1 MLFSGVERQSVNMGK
16 SCAQFSL
23 LGVGL
28 KENGVQFILSGVY
41 IVQQFSRDQ
50 ECVVKEKLGS
60 YLLKLELCSVFVE
73 CRIRRRG
80 GICGSEL
87 HFCGDVAYIIYRNLF
102 WVQKF
107 RFWVKEFFFGKRR
120 YFLDKVVQFLVKE
133 VQLLGKG
140 VQFVGKE
147 VQLLGKGVQFLG
159 KGVQFWL
166 KKFSFWVKSSVIG

>member
-28 KENGVQFILSGVY
+28 KENGVQFSLSGVY

-87 HFCGDVAYIIYRNLF
+87 HFCGDVAYIIYRNF
-102 WVQKF
+102 FGVQKL
-107 RFWVKEFFFGKRR
+107 RFWVKEFF
-120 YFLDKVVQFLVKE
+120 L
-133 VQLLGKG
+133 
-140 VQFVGKE
+140 GKE
-147 VQLLGKGVQFLG
+147 VIFWIKQFR
-159 KGVQFWL
+159 FWF
-166 KKFSFWVKSSVIG
+166 KKFNYWVKEFSFWVKEFSFG